1 MSFYK
6 KKFKKPKFWNNN
18 KPNFLAKLLLPF
30 TLILMINNF
39 ILNLKKKFKLS
50 QIKSICVGNIYLGG
64 SGKTPLT
71 IKLYN
76 ILNSMNIK
84 TVTAKKD
91 YKDQL
96 DEQIILKKKAKL
108 ILATD
113 RLLALKKAVEDS
125 NDVIIFDDGLQD
137 NKIDYDLKFVCF
149 KVKNWIGNGYLLPA
163 GPLRE
168 KINSLK
174 KYDAVFLNGNNEN
187 LDEIK
192 SKIEEQNKNIKI
204 FESNYKL
211 LNLDNFNKKDRYLA
225 FAGIGI
231 PSNFHTTLIN
241 NGIKI
246 VKFLEYPDHWKYD
259 YKELEKIINI
269 AKSMNAKIITTEKDY
284 VRLENHN
291 TLQKKNIKFIKME
304 LKVKNEN
311 ELISYLKTNI

>member
-39 ILNLKKKFKLS
+39 ILNLKKKVKFS

-174 KYDAVFLNGNNEN
+174 KYDAVFLNGRINPAKNIE
-187 LDEIK
+187 
-192 SKIEEQNKNIKI
+192 KIIYNINPKIKI
-204 FESNYKL
+204 FYTSYEAK
-211 LNLDNFNKKDRYLA
+211 NLENFNREKEYLI
-225 FAGIGI
+225 FSGIGEPQDFKEI
-231 PSNFHTTLIN
+231 LIENNF
-241 NGIKI
+241 KI
-246 VKFLEYPDHWKYD
+246 SKEVTFPDHYNYSQNDIKN
-259 YKELEKIINI
+259 IINQANKI
-269 AKSMNAKIITTEKDY
+269 NLEIITTEKDY
-284 VRLENHN
+284 VKLSEVHKKSINFLQINLKIYDDEN
-291 TLQKKNIKFIKME
+291 LKKILTAN
-304 LKVKNEN
+304 
-311 ELISYLKTNI
+311 

>member
-39 ILNLKKKFKLS
+39 ILNLKKKVKFS

-76 ILNSMNIK
+76 ILSNMNIK

-137 NKIDYDLKFVCF
+137 NKIDYDLKIVCF
-149 KVKNWIGNGYLLPA
+149 KIKNWIGNGYLLPA

-174 KYDAVFLNGNNEN
+174 KYDAVFLNGRINPAKNIE
-187 LDEIK
+187 
-192 SKIEEQNKNIKI
+192 KIIYNINPKIKI
-204 FESNYKL
+204 FYTSYEAI
-211 LNLDNFNKKDRYLA
+211 NLENFNREKEYLI
-225 FAGIGI
+225 FSGIGEPQDFKEI
-231 PSNFHTTLIN
+231 LIENNF
-241 NGIKI
+241 KI
-246 VKFLEYPDHWKYD
+246 SKEVTFPDHYNYSQND
-259 YKELEKIINI
+259 IENIINQANKI
-269 AKSMNAKIITTEKDY
+269 NSEIITTEKDY
-284 VRLENHN
+284 VKLSEVHKKSINFLQINLKIYDDEN
-291 TLQKKNIKFIKME
+291 LKKILTAN
-304 LKVKNEN
+304 
-311 ELISYLKTNI
+311 

>member
-39 ILNLKKKFKLS
+39 ILNLKKKVKFS

-76 ILNSMNIK
+76 ILSNMNIK

-137 NKIDYDLKFVCF
+137 NKIDYDLKIVCF
-149 KVKNWIGNGYLLPA
+149 KIKNWIGNGYLLPA

-174 KYDAVFLNGNNEN
+174 KYDAVFLNGRINPA
-187 LDEIK
+187 
-192 SKIEEQNKNIKI
+192 KNI
-204 FESNYKL
+204 
-211 LNLDNFNKKDRYLA
+211 
-225 FAGIGI
+225 
-231 PSNFHTTLIN
+231 
-241 NGIKI
+241 
-246 VKFLEYPDHWKYD
+246 
-259 YKELEKIINI
+259 EKIINKI
-269 AKSMNAKIITTEKDY
+269 NPKIKIFYTSYEAINLENFNREKEYLIFSGIGEPQDFKEILIENNFKISKEVTFPDHYNYSQNDIENIINQANKINSEIITTEKDY
-284 VRLENHN
+284 VKLSEVHKKSINFLQINLKIYDDEN
-291 TLQKKNIKFIKME
+291 LKKI
-304 LKVKNEN
+304 L
-311 ELISYLKTNI
+311 TAH

>member
-39 ILNLKKKFKLS
+39 ILNLKKKVKFS

-76 ILNSMNIK
+76 ILSNMNIK

-137 NKIDYDLKFVCF
+137 NKIDYDLKIVCF
-149 KVKNWIGNGYLLPA
+149 KIKNWIGNGYLLPA

-174 KYDAVFLNGNNEN
+174 KYDAVFLNGRINPAKNIE
-187 LDEIK
+187 
-192 SKIEEQNKNIKI
+192 KIIYNINPKIKI
-204 FESNYKL
+204 FYTSYEAI
-211 LNLDNFNKKDRYLA
+211 NLENFNREKEYLI
-225 FAGIGI
+225 FSGIGEPQDFKEI
-231 PSNFHTTLIN
+231 LIENNF
-241 NGIKI
+241 KI
-246 VKFLEYPDHWKYD
+246 SKEVTFPDHYNYSQND
-259 YKELEKIINI
+259 IENIINQANKI
-269 AKSMNAKIITTEKDY
+269 NSEIITTEKDY
-284 VRLENHN
+284 VKLSEVHKKSINFLQINLKIYDDEN
-291 TLQKKNIKFIKME
+291 LKKI
-304 LKVKNEN
+304 L
-311 ELISYLKTNI
+311 TAH